1 MCELLGL
8 NFNEPV
14 TCSFSFRLFR
24 ERGERNPDGWGIG
37 KCNDKTFDFDIIKEA
52 KKSTSS
58 KRFETLENDGSF
70 TSKMF
75 IGHVRRTSGTSIC
88 VNNTHPFSHKFKKHD
103 FILAHNGTLT
113 LKKDKIGPNSIF
125 MPKGNTDS
133 ELFMC
138 TVLRDI
144 KTEGL
149 RFSDFEKIK
158 KILHKYNEFGDMCLL
173 FSEGYHMFAYRDLFG
188 NKDLFSVERRSPYG
202 KVLLNGG
209 NFQID
214 LNEEKSPSQRGF
226 ILATAPLTKNED
238 WKMFGKG
245 ELKVFKN
252 GEIVFSI

>member
-24 ERGERNPDGWGIG
+24 ERGERNPDGWGICKYNG
-37 KCNDKTFDFDIIKEA
+37 KTFDIIKEA

-75 IGHVRRTSGTSIC
+75 IGHVRSTSGTGISE
-88 VNNTHPFSHKFKKHD
+88 VNTHPFSKKFRGYD
-103 FILAHNGTLT
+103 FMFAHNGTL
-113 LKKDKIGPNSIF
+113 DKNKIRSDSDF
-125 MPKGNTDS
+125 KPKGETDS

-138 TVLRDI
+138 ALLFDI
-144 KTEGL
+144 QNQGL
-149 RFSDFEKIK
+149 GFSDFEKIRGM
-158 KILHKYNEFGDMCLL
+158 LHQYNKFGTMCLL
-173 FSEGYHMFAYRDLFG
+173 FSEGEHLFAYRDLNG
-188 NKDLFSVERRSPYG
+188 EKKLCYTERKSPYG
-202 KVLLNGG
+202 EVSLEDEDWQVNLK
-209 NFQID
+209 
-214 LNEEKSPSQRGF
+214 EEKSPSQKGVV
-226 ILATAPLTKNED
+226 IATSGLTKSED

-252 GEIVFSI
+252 GEMLFPN